1 MKFNMVFNI
10 IQSIGQCPLGPA
22 WADKAYATDQA
33 HQNVECSN
41 AGTCDRKGGTCS
53 CFPGFTG
60 AACQRSKTD
69 IFIIILID
77 LTPKL
82 ESQHI
87 KTFITII
94 INNNMKIIII
104 NY

>member
-1 MKFNMVFNI
+1 MVPAVMEILVHVLMDGMLVHQIVHIVSSTTHHYISMKFNMVFNI

-60 AACQRSKTD
+60 AACQRSKN
-69 IFIIILID
+69 I
-77 LTPKL
+77 
-82 ESQHI
+82 
-87 KTFITII
+87 
-94 INNNMKIIII
+94 
-104 NY
+104 

>member
-1 MKFNMVFNI
+1 MVLVVMEILVHVLMDGMLVHQTVHTVSSITHYHISNKYNMSFNI

-41 AGTCDRKGGTCS
+41 AGTCDRKSGTCS

-60 AACQRSKTD
+60 AACQRSK
-69 IFIIILID
+69 
-77 LTPKL
+77 KL
-82 ESQHI
+82 
-87 KTFITII
+87 F
-94 INNNMKIIII
+94 
-104 NY
+104 

>member
-60 AACQRSKTD
+60 AACQRSKN
-69 IFIIILID
+69 I
-77 LTPKL
+77 
-82 ESQHI
+82 
-87 KTFITII
+87 
-94 INNNMKIIII
+94 
-104 NY
+104 